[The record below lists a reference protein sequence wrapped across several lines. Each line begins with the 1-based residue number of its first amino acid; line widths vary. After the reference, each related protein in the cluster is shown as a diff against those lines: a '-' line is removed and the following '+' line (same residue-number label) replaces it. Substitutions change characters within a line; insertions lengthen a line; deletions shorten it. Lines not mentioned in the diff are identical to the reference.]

1 MSDDDTKRLFLW
13 AVPRSI
19 STAFFRAM
27 MNRRRTK
34 VLLEPY
40 SRSYYYGPERQSR
53 RYQDEPLHPEHSY
66 QAVTAEIEQ
75 RYDGMRMRQ
84 PAGTC
89 RQHLLRALAALA

>member
-40 SRSYYYGPERQSR
+40 SRSYYY
-53 RYQDEPLHPEHSY
+53 
-66 QAVTAEIEQ
+66 
-75 RYDGMRMRQ
+75 
-84 PAGTC
+84 
-89 RQHLLRALAALA
+89 AL